1 MLQNRSNCFAKNIVV
16 EHKCC
21 HGVLGRCQVTYLVFS
36 VMLQGCLA
44 RAGNE
49 HCGGEQQKIVGAQER
64 SCVLEIKGTLA

>member
-1 MLQNRSNCFAKNIVV
+1 
-16 EHKCC
+16 
-21 HGVLGRCQVTYLVFS
+21 
-36 VMLQGCLA
+36 MLQGFLA